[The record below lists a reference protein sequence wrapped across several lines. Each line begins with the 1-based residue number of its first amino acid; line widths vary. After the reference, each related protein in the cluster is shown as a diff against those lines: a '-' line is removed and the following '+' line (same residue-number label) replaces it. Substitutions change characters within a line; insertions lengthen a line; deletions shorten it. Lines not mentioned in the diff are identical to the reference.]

1 MRDLKAEK
9 ISESKRVREK
19 VRDIRPENKR
29 VRQKEN
35 KRKKREK
42 VRDIREERKRVRKRK
57 ENREIEK
64 FR

>member
-35 KRKKREK
+35 KRKKEK
-42 VRDIREERKRVRKRK
+42 K
-57 ENREIEK
+57 
-64 FR
+64 